1 MCSCSVSIAWFA
13 AASSRRQIRTITPS
27 VSTRTLFRILPSLIP
42 RLAGACLR
50 SHSHSCLRRPPYTQ
64 ASLAIR
70 PFTDRLGQFSTV
82 VLYGVFETLH
92 GFFFAFTFWMPF
104 GIVAQSILKNITCFV
119 QNRFVWCG
127 VPKQFTSNKKVP
139 DVFALHNCSDLLRV
153 FHLIFF
159 SGAKLA
165 TSRFTNIFAIR
176 WVKYTMKGVLED
188 IADLFE
194 VIRNATGRVSLGLFP
209 GLPRG

>member
-1 MCSCSVSIAWFA
+1 MAFLAQRPSVSWNVLVSVVKSSSLSVCKLMCSCSVSIAWFA

-82 VLYGVFETLH
+82 VLYGVFEALH

-127 VPKQFTSNKKVP
+127 VPKQFIFS
-139 DVFALHNCSDLLRV
+139 SDLFLWRKAG
-153 FHLIFF
+153 HLPFY
-159 SGAKLA
+159 
-165 TSRFTNIFAIR
+165 NIFAIR
-176 WVKYTMKGVLED
+176 WCSGGHC
-188 IADLFE
+188 
-194 VIRNATGRVSLGLFP
+194 RSLRSYSQCDRP
-209 GLPRG
+209 G